1 MVAPREFDDQLGRLM
16 GDRPTGRSDPFVLLG
31 PFFGFAGDL
40 FPSRVE
46 FGLVFQAD
54 RVVIERRFDDSE
66 FGLKIPFSVQI
77 DQELPCRF
85 GRIDEDVHRLAW
97 LIDDL
102 TTEVERLDSK
112 GVRPIALGLE
122 LKLTLFGVGFGDA
135 LPGFSGILG
144 DLKHQLSRWG
154 PDGTEFEGDG

>member
-1 MVAPREFDDQLGRLM
+1 MITPREFHDQLGRLM
-16 GDRPTGRSDPFVLLG
+16 GDRPTRRSDPFVLLG

-40 FPSRVE
+40 FPSRIE

-54 RVVIERRFDDSE
+54 RVVIERRFNNSK

-77 DQELPCRF
+77 DQELPGRF
-85 GRIDEDVHRLAW
+85 DRIDDDVHRLAR

-102 TTEVERLDSK
+102 PTEVERLDSK
-112 GVRPIALGLE
+112 GVLPIALGLE

-154 PDGTEFEGDG
+154 PDGTEFKRDG

>member
-1 MVAPREFDDQLGRLM
+1 MITPREFHDQLGRLM
-16 GDRPTGRSDPFVLLG
+16 GDRPTRRSDPFVLLG

-40 FPSRVE
+40 FPSRIE

-54 RVVIERRFDDSE
+54 RVVIERRFDNSK

-77 DQELPCRF
+77 DQELPGRF
-85 GRIDEDVHRLAW
+85 GRIDDDVHRLAW

-102 TTEVERLDSK
+102 TTEVERLDPKRVS
-112 GVRPIALGLE
+112 PIALGLE
-122 LKLTLFGVGFGDA
+122 LELALFGVGFGDA
-135 LPGFSGILG
+135 LPGFAGILG
-144 DLKHQLSRWG
+144 DLEHQLSRRS